1 MRTPLFWKQKNT
13 LSTLLLPLGWVYA
26 LVTKLRIKRTRP
38 YKAARPVI
46 CVGNLTAGGSGKTP
60 VSLSLAGL
68 LKDMGFHP
76 AFITRGYGGKIKN
89 IMVDPSRHTAE
100 LAGDEPMLLAAAA
113 PTFINPDR
121 ARAAQTAISQAEAD
135 VLIMDD
141 GFQNP
146 GLFKDLSFL
155 VFDGAYGIGNGRVI
169 PAGPLR
175 ETCAEGLKRAQA
187 LIILGPDKSGIAAL
201 NPELPVFYA
210 QTEPLAPKV
219 KNRKALAFAGIGH
232 PQKFYQSLAQAGVTI
247 DKTVDFPDHH
257 FYTREE
263 ILKLISEAAASDLV
277 LYTTS
282 KDYVKIPA
290 DLQSHFEVLEIKI
303 NWQDPARLRKF
314 LQDRLAAL

>member
-13 LSTLLLPLGWVYA
+13 LSTLLLPFSFIYA
-26 LVTKLRIKRTRP
+26 LVTKLRIKRMQP
-38 YKAARPVI
+38 YKASRPVI
-46 CVGNLTAGGSGKTP
+46 CVGNLTAGGNGKTP

-68 LKDMGFHP
+68 LQDMGLRP

-89 IMVDPSRHTAE
+89 IMADPTRYSAE
-100 LAGDEPMLLAAAA
+100 QTGDEPLLLAAAA
-113 PTFINPDR
+113 PTIINPDR
-121 ARAAQTAISQAEAD
+121 AAAAQMAISQAGAD
-135 VLIMDD
+135 VLVMDD

-175 ETCAEGLKRAQA
+175 ETCEEGLKRAQA
-187 LIILGPDKSGIAAL
+187 LIIMGPDKSGIASL

-210 QTEPLAPKV
+210 QIEPLAPKV
-219 KNRKALAFAGIGH
+219 NNCKALAFAGIGH
-232 PQKFYQSLAQAGVTI
+232 PQKFYQSLRESGITVC
-247 DKTVDFPDHH
+247 KTVDFPDHH

-263 ILKLISEAAASDLV
+263 TLKLISDAAASDLV

-290 DLQSHFEVLEIKI
+290 DLRPHFKVLEIKI
-303 NWQDPARLRKF
+303 NWQDPAGLKKF
-314 LQDRLAAL
+314 LQDKLAAL